1 MTQAR
6 HLMVVAAGT
15 GGHVMPGLAV
25 ARELAGRGWTVSW
38 LGTEAGMERGL
49 VETQG
54 IAFDALDFSGLRGKG
69 LKTALFGG
77 FKLLAAIA
85 RSRAL
90 IQRRQPGVMF
100 TTGGYVAVPAGL
112 AASLRR
118 VPLVLMNCDAGPLMS
133 NRILQ
138 PLASGVMLGFEG
150 EAARA
155 AGDKG
160 LVTGNPVRR
169 EIVELPAP
177 AARYAGRSGP
187 LTLLV
192 FGGSLGAKVLN
203 DILPA
208 AIRELPVPQRPSV
221 VHQCGTNSVEAVRA
235 AYAAA
240 GVNADVRPFIDD
252 MAAAYAACDLVIAR
266 AGATTVSELAAAGV
280 PAILVPLV
288 VKTTSHQR
296 GNAEFMAGQGAAIHL
311 PQSELSPAR
320 LAATLAS
327 LDRGQLQTMAERAR
341 AIGQPQAAR
350 LVADAIEHI
359 AKEAA

>member
-1 MTQAR
+1 MSAHR

-25 ARELAGRGWTVSW
+25 AKELESRGWTVSW
-38 LGTEAGMERGL
+38 VGTEVGMERGL
-49 VETQG
+49 VEKQG

-77 FKLLAAIA
+77 FKLLGAIA
-85 RSRAL
+85 RTRGL
-90 IQRRQPGVMF
+90 IAARKPTLMF

-112 AASLRR
+112 AASLRG

-133 NRILQ
+133 NRMLA
-138 PLASGVMLGFEG
+138 PLAQAVMLGFDG
-150 EAARA
+150 EAARL

-177 AARYAGRSGP
+177 AQRYAGRSGR
-187 LTLLV
+187 LKLLV

-203 DILPA
+203 ETLPQALAALPA
-208 AIRELPVPQRPSV
+208 ETRPHV
-221 VHQCGTNSVEAVRA
+221 LHQCGASAVESVRA

-240 GVNADVRPFIDD
+240 GVEAEVRSFIDD
-252 MAAAYAACDLVIAR
+252 MAQAYAESDLVVAR

-280 PAILVPLV
+280 PALLVPLV

-296 GNAEFMAGQGAAIHL
+296 GNAEFMAGHGAALHL
-311 PQSELSPAR
+311 PQSEFKPAR
-320 LAATLAS
+320 LAEILAR
-327 LDRGQLQTMAERAR
+327 LDRAQLIEMAERAR
-341 AIGQPQAAR
+341 ALGKPQAAR
-350 LVADAIEHI
+350 VVADAIEHI
-359 AKEAA
+359 TKEAA

>member
-1 MTQAR
+1 MSHPKR
-6 HLMVVAAGT
+6 LMVVAAGT

-25 ARELAGRGWTVSW
+25 AKELAARGWQVSW
-38 LGTEAGMERGL
+38 LGTQVGMERGL
-49 VETQG
+49 VEKQG

-69 LKTALFGG
+69 LKTALLGG

-85 RSRAL
+85 KSRGL
-90 IQRRQPGVMF
+90 IGRRQPAVMF

-112 AASLRR
+112 AASTRGL
-118 VPLVLMNCDAGPLMS
+118 PLVLMNCDAGPLMS

-138 PLASGVMLGFEG
+138 PLASAVMLGFEG

-177 AARYAGRSGP
+177 AARFEGRSGP
-187 LTLLV
+187 LKLLV

-203 DILPA
+203 DTLPVAIGQIPA
-208 AIRELPVPQRPSV
+208 AQRPTV
-221 VHQCGTNSVEAVRA
+221 VHQCGVNAVEAVRA
-235 AYAAA
+235 AYSAA
-240 GVNADVRPFIDD
+240 GVEAEVLPFIDD
-252 MAAAYAACDLVIAR
+252 MAARYAACDLVIAR

-296 GNAEFMAGQGAAIHL
+296 GNAEFMAAHGAAIHL
-311 PQSELSPAR
+311 PQNELTPAC
-320 LAATLAS
+320 LAEQLIGLSRES
-327 LDRGQLQTMAERAR
+327 LKTMAERAR
-341 AIGQPQAAR
+341 AIGQPQAAK